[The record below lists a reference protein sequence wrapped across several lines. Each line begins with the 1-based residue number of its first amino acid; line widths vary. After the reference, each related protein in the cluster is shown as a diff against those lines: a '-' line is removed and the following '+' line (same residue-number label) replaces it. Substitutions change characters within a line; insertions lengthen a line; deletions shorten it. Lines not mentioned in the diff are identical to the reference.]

1 MIDWLIDN
9 EPAVRL
15 SIFFGVFGTMALWEV
30 LAARRPLSM
39 PKGRRWLANMGLVV
53 FNNLL
58 LRLLMP
64 TAAVG
69 VAAYAVDHGLGLFN
83 AVYVPVWMAV
93 LLSVVLLDM
102 AIYFQH
108 VMFHA
113 VPLLW
118 RLHRVHH
125 ADRDYDVTLGTRFHP
140 IEILLSLGIKFSLIL
155 LLGPPV
161 VAVML
166 FEVSLNA
173 TAMFNHGNVRLP
185 LAIDRVLRLF
195 VVTPDMHRVHHSVV
209 ASETNSNFGF
219 SIPWW
224 DRMFGTYQAQP
235 AAGHDDMVIGIEA
248 QQDDTSQNL
257 LWLLLYPFVGDAGGY
272 SINRRDWK

>member
-1 MIDWLIDN
+1 MTDWLIDN

-15 SIFFGVFGTMALWEV
+15 GIFFGVFGVMATWEV

-39 PKGRRWLANMGLVV
+39 PKGKRWLANMGLVA
-53 FNNLL
+53 FNNVL

-64 TAAVG
+64 TAVVG
-69 VAAYAVDHGLGLFN
+69 VAAYAVDSGWGLLN
-83 AVYVPVWMAV
+83 LVHLPIWMAV
-93 LLSVVLLDM
+93 IASVVLLDM

-108 VMFHA
+108 LVFHA
-113 VPLLW
+113 VPILW

-140 IEILLSLGIKFSLIL
+140 IEILLSLGIKFCLIL

-185 LAIDRVLRLF
+185 LALDRVLRLF
-195 VVTPDMHRVHHSVV
+195 VVTPDMHRVHHSVI
-209 ASETNSNFGF
+209 ASETHSNFGF

-235 AAGHDDMVIGIEA
+235 AAGHGQMTIGLPQ
-248 QQDDTSQNL
+248 QQDDTHQTL
-257 LWLLLYPFVGDAGGY
+257 LWLLVYPFVGDAGDDNIPDEDG
-272 SINRRDWK
+272 S